1 MTCRPGALQ
10 APAHLMGDNDQT
22 TRWSIERMVT
32 TGNKCIRTDYHWVTE
47 CGQLGDICPRR
58 VSTENN
64 ISDIFTKPLAGQPF
78 MRRRDV
84 LIGRSSLPALPAPP
98 HR

>member
-1 MTCRPGALQ
+1 MMA
-10 APAHLMGDNDQT
+10 
-22 TRWSIERMVT
+22 WSIERMVT
-32 TGNKCIRTDYHWVTE
+32 TGNKCIRTDYHWVKE
-47 CGQLGDICPRR
+47 CVQLGDICPRR

-64 ISDIFTKPLAGQPF
+64 ISDIFTKPLAGLPF
-78 MRRRDV
+78 MRLRDV